1 MSHLLGLLH
10 GREETFPPALLAEVN
25 ARGTEVHAETLIV
38 SSVEALE
45 RAPYRVLVDRISNRV
60 GYFRSLVLQQRML
73 GVHCVPDPGLF
84 SLDRV
89 ALAQLALQSKVA
101 APATLLLAHNNH
113 PPAVES
119 DDLGNLAYPLPWE
132 QYLHRVGLPGWMR
145 SAGLGGGPVQSFATL
160 SELWQLYGGSGHT
173 LQVIQPDFSEAQ
185 RVLVLVA
192 GQHLEALGYEP
203 VTGRHFP
210 VAREL
215 AEKAVEATARLQQR
229 ADLFLTG
236 VEFSW
241 HRSQLWLT
249 DLHLC
254 PDLEW
259 WTLGEDSFTRIVH
272 STATE
277 LIRRTRES
285 TPASPRDGARSA
297 KRGPRAKSPAE

>member
-10 GREETFPPALLAEVN
+10 GREETFPPALLAEIN
-25 ARGTEVHAETLIV
+25 GRGTDVHAEALIV

-45 RAPYRVLVDRISNRV
+45 RAHYRTLVDLVSGKV
-60 GYFRSLVLQQRML
+60 GYFRSFVLQQQML
-73 GVHCVPDPGLF
+73 GVQCIPDPALM

-89 ALAQLALQSKVA
+89 GLAQLALQSKVA
-101 APATLLLAHNNH
+101 APATLLLPHNNH
-113 PPAVES
+113 PPGVES
-119 DDLGNLAYPLPWE
+119 DDLSNLAYPLPWE
-132 QYLHRVGLPGWMR
+132 QYLHRVGLPGRMR
-145 SAGLGGGPVQSFATL
+145 PAALGAGPVQSFASL
-160 SELWQLYGGSGHT
+160 SELWQLYGGSGHA

-210 VAREL
+210 VPGEL
-215 AEKAVEATARLQQR
+215 AKRAVEATSRLQQR

-254 PDLEW
+254 PDMEW
-259 WTLGEDSFTRIVH
+259 WTLGEDSFTRIVQ

-277 LIRRTRES
+277 LIRRTTEARGAE
-285 TPASPRDGARSA
+285 RVARS
-297 KRGPRAKSPAE
+297 RGPRAKSPAE